1 MKRNTIPTHLL
12 CISLAGIALL
22 ISACATPKE
31 KTEERSGATVRS
43 LNYSAREIFSISAE
57 RPGEPN
63 SGGGGD
69 ALNPYS
75 SGGAIC
81 CFSVP
86 SVWRPD
92 IKVVVRYRFYPE
104 PEYREALVTLPPY
117 PDGKASQIWLIVHED
132 ETAEAV
138 VSHYGPSREEWPGKV
153 KGYPVPSR
161 AYRQKLW
168 EEKLRREKAEL
179 AAMEKALEKDIT
191 SLSTIELKT
200 LTDAISYSRKE
211 VKRLESAK
219 P

>member
-1 MKRNTIPTHLL
+1 MKQNAVSTLL
-12 CISLAGIALL
+12 LGIGLAGMALL
-22 ISACATPKE
+22 LSACATTKS
-31 KTEERSGATVRS
+31 KTEERSGATIRS
-43 LNYSAREIFSISAE
+43 LNYSSREIFSISAE

-104 PEYREALVTLPPY
+104 PEYRQALVTLPPY

-161 AYRQKLW
+161 EYRLKLW
-168 EEKLRREKAEL
+168 ERKMEQEQEALNRFQKVVRDPNLSEEKRKGYQETIQQISEGIQY
-179 AAMEKALEKDIT
+179 LE
-191 SLSTIELKT
+191 
-200 LTDAISYSRKE
+200 R
-211 VKRLESAK
+211 AK

>member
-22 ISACATPKE
+22 LCACATPKE

-69 ALNPYS
+69 ALSPYS

-117 PDGKASQIWLIVHED
+117 PDGKASQIWLIVHAD

-153 KGYPVPSR
+153 KGYPMPSR
-161 AYRQKLW
+161 EYRLKLW
-168 EEKLRREKAEL
+168 KEKLEREEADKKAF
-179 AAMEKALEKDIT
+179 EKDLQKTGIT
-191 SLSTIELKT
+191 PQQRQSYEE
-200 LTDAISYSRKE
+200 AIADIN
-211 VKRLESAK
+211 AK
-219 P
+219 IHALQRNKP